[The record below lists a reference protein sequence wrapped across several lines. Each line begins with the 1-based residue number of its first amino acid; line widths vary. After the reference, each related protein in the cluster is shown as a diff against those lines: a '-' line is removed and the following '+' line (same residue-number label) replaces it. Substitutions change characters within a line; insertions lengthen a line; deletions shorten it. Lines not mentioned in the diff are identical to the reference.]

1 LVAQGKIKCILQLA
15 KMLSNAHMM
24 LISTTFFT
32 KPMFTVNKTLFIL
45 EKTMDVMWQNIPQLV
60 RKYFAMS

>member
-15 KMLSNAHMM
+15 KMLSNVHMM
-24 LISTTFFT
+24 LISTIFFT
-32 KPMFTVNKTLFIL
+32 KPMFIVNKPLFIL
-45 EKTMDVMWQNIPQLV
+45 EKTMDVMWQNIPRL